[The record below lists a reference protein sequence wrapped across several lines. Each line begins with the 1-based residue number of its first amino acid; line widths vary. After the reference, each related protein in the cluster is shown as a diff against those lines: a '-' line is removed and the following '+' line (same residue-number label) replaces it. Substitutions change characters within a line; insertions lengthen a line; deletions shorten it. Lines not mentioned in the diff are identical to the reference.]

1 MRKFTAA
8 LSLVLCLLL
17 LTACSAGKTENQ
29 ADNNDTRVFG
39 DFSAKDLN
47 GNEVTQKIFEE
58 NKLTMVNIWA
68 TFCGPCINEMPY
80 LGELAEEYKDTGV
93 AIIGIPVDITDA
105 NGTVNSSL
113 FNKAVNIVDE
123 TNADYVHIVPTA
135 SMLSGKLASVYSVP
149 ETIFIDSEGNQVGGS
164 YVGAKSKAQW
174 EMIIENLLGEVQ

>member
-17 LTACSAGKTENQ
+17 LTACSAGNTDNQ
-29 ADNNDTRVFG
+29 EDSNDTRVFG

-47 GNEVTQKIFEE
+47 GNEVTQKFFEE

-80 LGELAEEYKDTGV
+80 LGELAEEYKDMGV

-135 SMLSGKLASVYSVP
+135 SMFSKKLSSVYSVP

-174 EMIIENLLGEVQ
+174 ARIIEQLLGEVQ